1 VIDSVTPAA
10 RVGRP
15 QTLMGGV
22 TVGLALGL
30 TCWLAAI
37 GNWGAA
43 VVLVTVGI
51 AAVGAARQWAWAPLG
66 ALALVAVIPYS
77 LWSVFTGAGD
87 GALLSRVH
95 PATVYVVALVGLGWR
110 PAVTWQELLSGK
122 WTRVA
127 LTLQVFFLLFA
138 AGMSAAERGVR
149 GLPLLVDNYAG
160 PFLLFWML
168 LGSFRSWPWSRAQA
182 GNLIVLSGVILAL
195 IGLIEGA
202 FGQNPLYESV
212 YGDVPW
218 FPFATGQY
226 RSTIT
231 FGAPLAASN
240 ALLFALAISPVIGRL
255 RDRIMSASV
264 LVMGILATGSR
275 SASAIAFALYPIALI
290 AWGER
295 HRLKVRVRNRRT
307 IALVLGA
314 AGVLAMAVASPFG
327 QRVLQR
333 TTTSWEST
341 AVRVLSAEYFAQNVT
356 SYESKGVG
364 LGGSTDVST
373 AVFGSYITFENPWIM
388 LAVDLGIPLVL
399 LFVATLV
406 ATSRAAMAD
415 APIAWAIVVGVV
427 ALIAFESSY
436 NSFGVRSIAAYV
448 LWASLGFL
456 RDSSSSYM
464 SATAS

>member
-1 VIDSVTPAA
+1 MTDSVTPAA
-10 RVGRP
+10 RVRRP
-15 QTLMGGV
+15 QTLIGGV

-30 TCWLAAI
+30 ICWLAGT
-37 GNWGAA
+37 GNWGLA
-43 VVLVTVGI
+43 VVVVIVLI
-51 AAVGAARQWAWAPLG
+51 AAVAAARQWAWAPLG
-66 ALALVAVIPYS
+66 ALAVSAVIPYS
-77 LWSVFTGAGD
+77 LWSVLTGGGD

-95 PATVYVVALVGLGWR
+95 PATVYVLALVGLGWR
-110 PAVTWQELLSGK
+110 PPVTWQELLSER

-127 LTLQVFFLLFA
+127 LILQVLFLLFA
-138 AGMSAAERGVR
+138 AGMSVAERGIR
-149 GLPLLVDNYAG
+149 GLPVLVDNYTG

-168 LGSFRSWPWSRAQA
+168 LSGFRGWPWSRAQA
-182 GNLIVLSGVILAL
+182 GNLIVLSGVILAVV
-195 IGLIEGA
+195 GLIEGA
-202 FGQNPLYESV
+202 FGRNPLYESV

-240 ALLFALAISPVIGRL
+240 ALLFALAISPVMVSL
-255 RDRIMSASV
+255 RNRIVSASV
-264 LVMGILATGSR
+264 LVLGIVATGSR
-275 SASAIAFALYPIALI
+275 SASAIAFLLYPIALI

-307 IALVLGA
+307 LALALGA

-341 AVRVLSAEYFAQNVT
+341 AVRVLSAAYFAQNVT

-399 LFVATLV
+399 LFAATLV
-406 ATSRAAMAD
+406 ATSRAVMAD
-415 APIAWAIVVGVV
+415 APVAWEIGRAHV
-427 ALIAFESSY
+427 
-436 NSFGVRSIAAYV
+436 
-448 LWASLGFL
+448 
-456 RDSSSSYM
+456 
-464 SATAS
+464 